1 MSLLIS
7 LLAGL
12 LFGLGLIASQMV
24 DPAKVQSFLDIAGH
38 WDPSL
43 ALVMGGAVVV
53 GLAGFLLAGKR
64 STSLLGEP
72 MRLPEAR
79 RIDTPLIVG
88 SAVFGAG
95 WGLVGYCPGPAIAAL
110 GMGEPK
116 AVLFVFAMVAG
127 MGIYES
133 LERRRLVPQASLA
146 G

>member
-1 MSLLIS
+1 MSILTS
-7 LLAGL
+7 LVAGL
-12 LFGLGLIASQMV
+12 LFGLGLIVSQMV
-24 DPAKVQSFLDIAGH
+24 DPAKVQAFLDIAGH

-53 GLAGFLLAGKR
+53 GLAGFLLAGQR

-72 MRLPEAR
+72 MRLPETR
-79 RIDTPLIVG
+79 RIDTPLVVG

-127 MGIYES
+127 MGIYEA

>member
-1 MSLLIS
+1 MSILTS
-7 LLAGL
+7 LVAGL
-12 LFGLGLIASQMV
+12 LFGLGLIVSQMV
-24 DPAKVQSFLDIAGH
+24 DPAKVQAFLDIAGH

-53 GLAGFLLAGKR
+53 GLAGFLLAGRR
-64 STSLLGEP
+64 STSLLGKP

-79 RIDTPLIVG
+79 RIDAPLVVG

-127 MGIYES
+127 MGIYEA

>member
-1 MSLLIS
+1 MTVLTS

-12 LFGLGLIASQMV
+12 LFGLGLIVSQMV
-24 DPAKVQSFLDIAGH
+24 DPAKVQSFLDIAGQ

-43 ALVMGGAVVV
+43 ALVMGGAVIV
-53 GLAGFLLAGKR
+53 GLAGFLLAGQR

-79 RIDTPLIVG
+79 RIDTPLVVG
-88 SAVFGAG
+88 SAIFGAG

-127 MGIYES
+127 MGLYES

>member
-1 MSLLIS
+1 MTILTS

-12 LFGLGLIASQMV
+12 LFGFGLIVSQMV

-53 GLAGFLLAGKR
+53 GLAGFLLAGRR

-79 RIDTPLIVG
+79 RIDTPLVVG
-88 SAVFGAG
+88 SALFGAG
-95 WGLVGYCPGPAIAAL
+95 WGLVGYCPGPATTAL

-116 AVLFVFAMVAG
+116 AVLFVFAMAAG
-127 MGIYES
+127 MTLYES

-146 G
+146 R